1 MGGTH
6 QPKIVGILGDSTIIF
21 LFLFT
26 FITIFFVHSEGV
38 EYFW

>member
-26 FITIFFVHSEGV
+26 FITIFFLYTAKV
-38 EYFW
+38 